1 MTDAFTA
8 AGFRISV
15 ISEPAV
21 APDTPRELLPDK
33 IADNPRLLCFLFLSC
48 RPTNRRGDFLAGSCL
63 LWASSRWKANLSPM
77 VPPAILRSNWSS
89 VAGSPRTFRPAV
101 IS

>member
-21 APDTPRELLPDK
+21 APETPRELLPDK
-33 IADNPRLLCFLFLSC
+33 FAERRRFLCFLCFLFFVLH
-48 RPTNRRGDFLAGSCL
+48 
-63 LWASSRWKANLSPM
+63 AS
-77 VPPAILRSNWSS
+77 
-89 VAGSPRTFRPAV
+89 
-101 IS
+101 